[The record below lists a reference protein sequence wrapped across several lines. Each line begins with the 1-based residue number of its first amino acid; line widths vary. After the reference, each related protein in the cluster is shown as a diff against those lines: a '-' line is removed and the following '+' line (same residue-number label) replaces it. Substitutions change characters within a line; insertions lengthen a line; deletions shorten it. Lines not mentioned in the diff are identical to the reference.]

1 MALAVGIVSWSS
13 ITSATVSFTTCSMWG
28 RAGTVA
34 AKGTQDSPP
43 APVSPPPPPPQSIIK
58 ILLWQWH
65 TALQSS
71 FYNAEILM
79 DISLALVGPS
89 LKFTQHTFINFKEQ
103 LYWYLA
109 RNKRQFSLS
118 PVRIL
123 FSWKRKK
130 KIKIQTSNSLLWRV
144 QGNKHVNTANF
155 WSYVNPTEVETQL
168 HYTNIRFSRM

>member
-43 APVSPPPPPPQSIIK
+43 APVSPPQIHYK
-58 ILLWQWH
+58 N
-65 TALQSS
+65 T
-71 FYNAEILM
+71 
-79 DISLALVGPS
+79 SLAVTYCS
-89 LKFTQHTFINFKEQ
+89 TKFILQCWNTYGYFFSTC
-103 LYWYLA
+103 W
-109 RNKRQFSLS
+109 SLS
-118 PVRIL
+118 KIYSTHFHQLQRAAVLVSCKKQKAI
-123 FSWKRKK
+123 FSFSRENPIFLKKEK